1 MYSISSTVVAAVAA
15 MSSSDSD
22 SDSEGAR
29 LREAVDPEFNAKK
42 RKSISD
48 GGSDRKR
55 DPSLRRDKIKNGGED
70 GGEPLCG
77 YGLSVTK
84 GFQEHVAKKLSESI
98 EKSVSFPSLPLE
110 SISHPNVKLSFWVY
124 TGDCL

>member
-1 MYSISSTVVAAVAA
+1 

-22 SDSEGAR
+22 SDSEEAR

-55 DPSLRRDKIKNGGED
+55 DPSLRRDKIKNGGEEGG

-98 EKSVSFPSLPLE
+98 EK
-110 SISHPNVKLSFWVY
+110 
-124 TGDCL
+124 